1 MNEHE
6 HERDAGDYWG
16 SQNDA
21 SYEALLNARQR
32 AEAPPAHF
40 SPIPGGAPDGPWGPP
55 PTGQTPQSLG
65 GEGVATKGQ
74 RRARLGAGA
83 TVLVVFLAAV
93 AGIGGGVLGNRLGD
107 ISAIPGLPEP
117 AVSASPSPASAS
129 ESASPIPSGPAD
141 VVAVATKV
149 LPSSVT
155 ISVRTGQGQGTGSG
169 FVMDD
174 QGHVMT
180 NNHVVDGARNSRSIT
195 LTFDDGSRHRAQVV
209 GVSPSYD
216 LAVLKVSEK
225 APLVPAEFAN
235 SEDVQIGQAA
245 IAVGSPLGLGGTVTE
260 GIVSAKDRSVVVGG
274 SADDSDAS
282 AFINAVQTDAPINP
296 GNSGGPLVDSL
307 GRVIGVNSAIL
318 SLGRSDSGGSSGSIG
333 VGFAIP
339 ITQANE
345 IAQLLISDGEA
356 TYPTI
361 GASVRTSEG
370 PAGAEIASLTK
381 SSAAKK
387 AGLKVGDVLTSVD
400 GTPVRTMV
408 DAIVRIRVNR
418 PGDRI
423 KIGYI
428 RDDDKAE
435 ADVVL
440 DSKVG

>member
-1 MNEHE
+1 MLEQD
-6 HERDAGDYWG
+6 DAESDYWG

-21 SYEALLNARQR
+21 AHEALLNAQR
-32 AEAPPAHF
+32 RAAAPPARF
-40 SPIPGGAPDGPWGPP
+40 SPIPGAHPEGPWGPP
-55 PTGQTPQSLG
+55 QPAQTTRPLG
-65 GEGVATKGQ
+65 PAGVATRGT

-83 TVLVVFLAAV
+83 TTLVVLMAAV
-93 AGIGGGVLGNRLGD
+93 AGIGGGVLGNRLGELPP
-107 ISAIPGLPEP
+107 IPGLSEP
-117 AVSASPSPASAS
+117 SVSASPSPAA
-129 ESASPIPSGPAD
+129 APPAPSGPSD
-141 VVAVATKV
+141 VVAVAAKV
-149 LPSSVT
+149 LPSAVT
-155 ISVRTGQGQGTGSG
+155 ISVRTSRGQGTGSG

-174 QGHVMT
+174 KGHVMT

-195 LTFDDGSRHRAQVV
+195 LTFDDGSRHRARVV

-216 LAVLKVSEK
+216 LAVLEVGAK
-225 APLVPAEFAN
+225 APLVPVEFAT
-235 SEDVQIGQAA
+235 SADVEIGQPA

-274 SADDSDAS
+274 NADDGDAS

-296 GNSGGPLVDSL
+296 GNSGGPLVDDQ

-318 SLGRSDSGGSSGSIG
+318 SLGRSESGGSSGSIG

-339 ITQANE
+339 ITQAQE
-345 IAQLLISDGEA
+345 IAQLLIADGEA

-370 PAGAEIASLTK
+370 PAGAEIVSLTK

-387 AGLKVGDVLTSVD
+387 AGLKKGDVLTSVE

-418 PGDRI
+418 PGDSI
-423 KIGYI
+423 TIGYI

-435 ADVVL
+435 AEVVL